1 MNYQKLNLLK
11 FNYSFIFGGGGN
23 LLKLVIRLV
32 LGYLVD
38 LFCHPN
44 IKLDCFAFARNDVNK
59 CHSDENQNLTM
70 QQIELSDYE
79 ILNRVQD
86 DSMFNCHYEDER
98 SESVVILYKE
108 SRSGIV

>member
-1 MNYQKLNLLK
+1 L
-11 FNYSFIFGGGGN
+11 FSGGGN

-32 LGYLVD
+32 LGYIVD

-44 IKLDCFAFARNDVNK
+44 IKLDSFAFARNDVNR
-59 CHSDENQNLTM
+59 CHSDESQNLTM

-79 ILNRVQD
+79 ILKPVQD
-86 DSMFNCHYEDER
+86 DNMFNCHYEDER
-98 SESVVILYKE
+98 SESEVIHYKE